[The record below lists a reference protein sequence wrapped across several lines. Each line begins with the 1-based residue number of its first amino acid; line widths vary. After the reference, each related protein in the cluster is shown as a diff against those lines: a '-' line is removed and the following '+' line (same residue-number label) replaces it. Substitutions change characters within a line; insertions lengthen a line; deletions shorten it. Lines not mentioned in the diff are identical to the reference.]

1 MKSIH
6 IFFRGEQHILV
17 QPIFFPYEA
26 FMLNLNQLMNDLY
39 SMKIKNKILL
49 LSSEFLLASKGKEKD
64 ACLHYGDRCYASPCS
79 TCRAASTISI
89 LCTSMLLN
97 LVKKLIIAVKR
108 LRKNTSEMR
117 DYRLIFYR
125 GIQIKIWSF
134 SLSPFFLAKNIL
146 DLTEVLHFILQC

>member
-1 MKSIH
+1 
-6 IFFRGEQHILV
+6 
-17 QPIFFPYEA
+17 
-26 FMLNLNQLMNDLY
+26 MNDLY